1 MNKLICILRLRMLTP
16 LNEESNEFKNEDRK
30 INLVDII
37 EVFLKQHENL
47 K

>member
-1 MNKLICILRLRMLTP
+1 MLTP
-16 LNEESNEFKNEDRK
+16 LNEESNELKNEDRK